1 MLECARIE
9 ELKLEQQQQAK
20 EMILTRRT
28 AVAKVKVHSSVQDQP
43 YEYGMYLLPYVDR
56 RCSSYRTDRDLQ
68 SYSIRSI
75 VDNLFIDLISTVML
89 HEVPGGTV

>member
-43 YEYGMYLLPYVDR
+43 YDTNTVCTCYRMSIAVVPHIGQIAICRATSLDLL
-56 RCSSYRTDRDLQ
+56 
-68 SYSIRSI
+68 
-75 VDNLFIDLISTVML
+75 
-89 HEVPGGTV
+89 